1 MIRGSKK
8 MDMHVFLITWMVIL
22 ICLLVSNRLP
32 VGLLGAV
39 TLLALIAVGAIGA
52 EQAFAYIT
60 NENNILIMSVFVIST
75 AMFKSGL
82 CDVFGL
88 PLRRAA
94 HYKKCFD
101 KKIMAYIMLIGA
113 AASSVLPNTATL
125 AAMLPAIETIASAT
139 GSNRKKLLMAAAIST
154 NLGGM
159 ITLVGTPA
167 NMVANAVLKD
177 AGYGELSFFA
187 FSSIGIPTTL
197 ACIAFMLLR
206 GDKGFP
212 TAEPCQPVAEEELG
226 EEKVR
231 LSTRQYVIL
240 GLFLVFLA
248 AVMLESITDIPAH
261 LVAAAIAV
269 LTIFLGYLSEEEAVK
284 AMDIGMQIFVASCLA
299 YSAAI
304 TDSGLSDSISQM
316 ISELGINPGSLISY
330 TLIFVGSCLISQV
343 LSNTSAAGIVVPLVL
358 SATSAAGID
367 QRVVVLVAV
376 AGCNCSYLTPIAST
390 TNIIVSKKAGMAFL
404 DWLPV
409 GLPLTVISCA
419 IAVFSAVIMT

>member
-1 MIRGSKK
+1 

-22 ICLLVSNRLP
+22 ICLLVSNRLS
-32 VGLLGAV
+32 VGLLGAI
-39 TLLALIAVGAIGA
+39 TLLALIAVGAIGP
-52 EQAFAYIT
+52 EDAFSYIT
-60 NENNILIMSVFVIST
+60 NDNNILIMSVFIISA
-75 AMFKSGL
+75 AMFRSGL
-82 CDVFGL
+82 CDTFGL
-88 PLRRAA
+88 LLRRAI
-94 HYKKCFD
+94 HNRKHFD
-101 KKIMAYIMLIGA
+101 KKVMAYIMLIGA
-113 AASSVLPNTATL
+113 TASSVLPNTAIL
-125 AAMLPAIETIASAT
+125 AAMLPAIETIASST
-139 GSNRKKLLMAAAIST
+139 SSNRKKLLIAAAIST

-159 ITLVGTPA
+159 ITLIGTPT

-206 GDKGFP
+206 GDRGFP
-212 TAEPCQPVAEEELG
+212 TSEPCQPAAEEESG
-226 EEKVR
+226 EEKLG

-248 AVMLESITDIPAH
+248 AVMLESITGIPAH

-304 TDSGLSDSISQM
+304 TDSGLSNSISQM
-316 ISELGINPGSLISY
+316 ISGLGIHPGSLIIY
-330 TLIFVGSCLISQV
+330 TMIFLAGCLISQV

-358 SATSAAGID
+358 SATSAAGMD

-390 TNIIVSKKAGMAFL
+390 TNIIVSRKAGMAFL
-404 DWLPV
+404 DWLPI
-409 GLPLTVISCA
+409 GLPLTLISCA
-419 IAVFSAVIMT
+419 IAVFAAVIMT

>member
-1 MIRGSKK
+1 MG
-8 MDMHVFLITWMVIL
+8 MHVFLITWMVIL
-22 ICLLVSNRLP
+22 ICLLVSNRLS
-32 VGLLGAV
+32 VGLLGAI
-39 TLLALIAVGAIGA
+39 TLLALIAVGAIGP
-52 EQAFAYIT
+52 EDAFSYIT
-60 NENNILIMSVFVIST
+60 NDNNILIMSVFIISA
-75 AMFKSGL
+75 AMFRSGL
-82 CDVFGL
+82 CDTFGL
-88 PLRRAA
+88 LLRRAI
-94 HYKKCFD
+94 HNRKHFD
-101 KKIMAYIMLIGA
+101 KKVMAYIMLIGA
-113 AASSVLPNTATL
+113 TASSVLPNTAIL
-125 AAMLPAIETIASAT
+125 AAMLPAIETIASST
-139 GSNRKKLLMAAAIST
+139 SSNRKKLLIAAAIST

-159 ITLVGTPA
+159 ITLIGTPA

-206 GDKGFP
+206 GDRGFP
-212 TAEPCQPVAEEELG
+212 TLEPCQPAAEEESG
-226 EEKVR
+226 EEKLG

-248 AVMLESITDIPAH
+248 AVMLESITGIPAH

-304 TDSGLSDSISQM
+304 TDSGLSNSISQM
-316 ISELGINPGSLISY
+316 ISGLGIHPGSLIIY
-330 TLIFVGSCLISQV
+330 TMIFLAGCLISQV

-358 SATSAAGID
+358 SATSAAGMD

-390 TNIIVSKKAGMAFL
+390 TNIIVSRKAGMAFL
-404 DWLPV
+404 DWLPI
-409 GLPLTVISCA
+409 GLPLTLISCA
-419 IAVFSAVIMT
+419 IAVFAAVIMT